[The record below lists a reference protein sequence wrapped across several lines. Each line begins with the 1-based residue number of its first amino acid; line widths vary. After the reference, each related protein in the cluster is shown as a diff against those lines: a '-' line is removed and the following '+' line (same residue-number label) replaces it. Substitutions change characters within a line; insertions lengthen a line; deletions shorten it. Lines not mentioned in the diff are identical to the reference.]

1 MIVYEIKSYGMP
13 MNIFKGLKGL
23 NPRTARR
30 SYACYSYACYA
41 YIAAFLV
48 YVFIALS
55 AQPIIN
61 GDTDLWYH
69 LSGGRHIAMTGEI
82 ANSSFFSFFE
92 PPRLR
97 ANYYWLFQLLSY
109 KIYHALGYG
118 GLIALRSIL
127 FFLIAAILWRLFR
140 ARLNRVTPYFVML
153 FTLYIMLLL
162 PRCLLSRP
170 HVFSCLFIAAFVYVY
185 EIRPERSYW
194 LVIIAILWVNLHGI
208 EYPVMLLIS
217 GAYMFDAYVRRLKRR
232 TPFTREELVLIVS
245 SAACIGAVYMT
256 PHGAALLAVPFTDT
270 RYASLYINELRR
282 VSAGELFSFSVS
294 VNGLPYESLFSLT
307 VVLTILCVISGLI
320 YKKLRNKLRLSHIV
334 LLGGAIILLTQGARF
349 RSEFA
354 ILVLPVIVNALPV
367 IVNALPVNRGMVRPL
382 HWVIAAALLPLPFM
396 FVHGTLRDAPVLV
409 RDLPHGVV
417 SFLKHV
423 RNMPGDGTLMNHPN
437 AGGYLQW
444 ELYPRYRIAMDM
456 EVPFLFSD
464 FDFYNIHMSFQDEV
478 VFRKFIARYRPTYI
492 TVPLQYA
499 VFRGIIAKFPEYKPV
514 FFDDAEVLFSSNPE
528 VVKLYSIEAVNP
540 FAPEVPAK
548 DNASA
553 VLTEL
558 NKISSIDPDI
568 NVVNQLIAHIKINEG
583 SYGEAGQYAER
594 LIKSSPDRPAG
605 YYLKGDALL
614 GTRDYAGALK
624 SFTAALGRAQDD
636 KKSSIYRKLW
646 ECRFKMRQDRDA
658 YLAMSR
664 AVDIF
669 SPQTPYSDLYMLG
682 LQALENG
689 DGERAHMLFMSAYE
703 KLPPPDNQGNSSLA
717 EWEQKIKQMLSAY

>member
-1 MIVYEIKSYGMP
+1 
-13 MNIFKGLKGL
+13 MNRFKGRS
-23 NPRTARR
+23 PRTVQR
-30 SYACYSYACYA
+30 SYACYA
-41 YIAAFLV
+41 YIATFLG

-55 AQPIIN
+55 SQPIIN

-69 LSGGRHIAMTGEI
+69 LSGGRYIAEAGEI
-82 ANSSFFSFFE
+82 ANSSFFSFLT

-127 FFLIAAILWRLFR
+127 FFVITAIIWGLFR
-140 ARLNRVTPYFVML
+140 ARLNRVMTYRVTPLFVML

-185 EIRPERSYW
+185 EARPQRSYW

-208 EYPVMLLIS
+208 EYPVMMLIS
-217 GAYMFDAYVRRLKRR
+217 GAYMFDAYVRRLKRQ

-245 SAACIGAVYMT
+245 AAACIGAVYMT
-256 PHGAALLAVPFTDT
+256 PHGAALLAAPLTDT
-270 RYASLYINELRR
+270 RYASIYINELRR
-282 VSAGELFSFSVS
+282 LSAGELFSFNVS
-294 VNGLPYESLFSLT
+294 GNGLTYESLFSVM
-307 VVLTILCVISGLI
+307 VVLTILCVIAGLI
-320 YKKLRNKLRLSHIV
+320 YKKLRLSHIV
-334 LLGGAIILLTQGARF
+334 MLGGAVILLTQGARF

-354 ILVLPVIVNALPV
+354 LLVMPMVVNALPH
-367 IVNALPVNRGMVRPL
+367 NGGTARPMGLP

-396 FVHGTLRDAPVLV
+396 FVHGTLRDAPVLS

-423 RNMPGDGTLMNHPN
+423 RNMPDDGTLMNHPN

-444 ELYPRYRIAMDM
+444 ELYPRYKIAMDM

-464 FDFYNIHMSFQDEV
+464 FDFYDIHMSFQDEI
-478 VFRKFIARYRPTYI
+478 VFGKFIARYRPTYI

-499 VFRGIIAKFPEYKPV
+499 AFKGIIAEFPEYKPV

-540 FAPEVPAK
+540 FAPEIPAK

-568 NVVNQLIAHIKINEG
+568 NIVNQLIAHIKITEG
-583 SYGEAGQYAER
+583 SYEEAGQYAER
-594 LIKSSPDRPAG
+594 LIKSSPGLPSG
-605 YYLKGDALL
+605 YYLRGDALI

-624 SFTAALGRAQDD
+624 SFTAALGRAPDD
-636 KKSSIYRKLW
+636 KKSPIYRKLW
-646 ECRFKMRQDRDA
+646 ECRFKMKEDREA
-658 YLAMSR
+658 YRALSK
-664 AVDIF
+664 AVDVF

-682 LQALENG
+682 LLALENG

-703 KLPPPDNQGNSSLA
+703 KLPLQDNRDNASLA
-717 EWEQKIKQMLSAY
+717 EWEHNIKKMLSAY